1 MNFNRNTWEKG
12 SMKTLKKGLSCLL
25 VLNLLLGGGLVFAPK
40 ADALQGLLFPFVTT
54 ETGKFTFI
62 TINNDGAGSGSTSF
76 GTPTG
81 ASLPNLHFTY
91 GYKPTPIVNTAG
103 CVHFDGD
110 VFTTD
115 TDMMIFEV
123 NRKVTGPGG
132 STALF
137 EPGAGVPTPPV
148 TSTPLALTPGVDA
161 QAFLIVEPNTA
172 KNTFLF
178 GTAAIIDAAA
188 GLAASYSTNTFTATS
203 STINPIV
210 ASGTN
215 PDFTA
220 IDGGVYGPGG
230 QGGAT
235 VGPTGV
241 TYSGFK
247 NVAWY
252 PTSVVTTSWFI
263 LPLSTRSSMIPA
275 TGGGIRWAGRAATD
289 HLPSPTQF
297 GAYDL
302 DERFFSGGNVA
313 RVRCFGVLTRS
324 SILSGGSDTSTVNGG
339 FTFLAGNGAITVIA
353 PVTDPGDPQGGN
365 YLGQPFLALKFQTTT
380 ALGAI
385 KSAVHQEA
393 DHSPCFNPSG
403 LFPPGL
409 PPVPGPVVPTCQ
421 GY

>member
-12 SMKTLKKGLSCLL
+12 SMKTLKKGLSSLL
-25 VLNLLLGGGLVFAPK
+25 VLNLLLGGGLILAPK

-62 TINNDGAGSGSTSF
+62 TINNDGAQGSSF
-76 GTPTG
+76 GTPVG

-91 GYKPTPIVNTAG
+91 AYKPVPIQNTGG
-103 CVHFDGD
+103 CTHFDGD

-115 TDMMIFEV
+115 VDMMIFEV

-148 TSTPLALTPGVDA
+148 TSTPLALTINDT

-172 KNTFLF
+172 KTVFLF
-178 GTAAIIDAAA
+178 GTAAVIDAAN
-188 GLAASYSTNTFTATS
+188 GLAASYSTNTLTAS
-203 STINPIV
+203 SSAPATPYV

-220 IDGGVYGPGG
+220 IDGGVYSGGAPIGPGG
-230 QGGAT
+230 
-235 VGPTGV
+235 V
-241 TYSGFK
+241 TFSGFK
-247 NVAWY
+247 NIAWY
-252 PTSVVTTSWFI
+252 PTSVVTSSWFV
-263 LPLSTRSSMIPA
+263 LPLSTRSTMIPA
-275 TGGGIRWAGRAATD
+275 TGGGIRWAGRAVTD
-289 HLPSPTQF
+289 HLPSSNLF

-313 RVRCFGVLTRS
+313 RVRCFGVLTRA

-339 FTFLAGNGAITVIA
+339 FTFLAGNGSGVVIA
-353 PVTDPGDPQGGN
+353 PVTDPNDAQGGT
-365 YLGQPFLALKFQTTT
+365 YIGQPFLALKFQTTT

-393 DHSPCFNPSG
+393 DHNPCFNPDG
-403 LFPPGL
+403 QFTAFVVAPFLGPGTSCA
-409 PPVPGPVVPTCQ
+409 GW
-421 GY
+421 

>member
-25 VLNLLLGGGLVFAPK
+25 VLNVLLGGGLVFAPK

-62 TINNDGAGSGSTSF
+62 TINNDGGGITTFGIPVGSP
-76 GTPTG
+76 TPQQ
-81 ASLPNLHFTY
+81 LLHFTY
-91 GYKPTPIVNTAG
+91 GYKPVPIQNTGA
-103 CVHFDGD
+103 CIHFDGD

-115 TDMMIFEV
+115 VDMMIFEV

-137 EPGAGVPTPPV
+137 EPGSGVPTPPV
-148 TSTPLALTPGVDA
+148 TSTPLALTIADV
-161 QAFLIVEPNTA
+161 QAFLIVEPVVA
-172 KNTFLF
+172 KTVFLF
-178 GTAAIIDAAA
+178 GTAAIIDAAN
-188 GLAASYSTNTFTATS
+188 GLAVSYSTNTLTATTTLLS
-203 STINPIV
+203 PNV
-210 ASGTN
+210 ASGVN

-230 QGGAT
+230 QGGAL

-241 TYSGFK
+241 SYSGFK

-252 PTSVVTTSWFI
+252 PTSVVTSSWFI
-263 LPLSTRSSMIPA
+263 LPLSTRSTMIPS

-289 HLPSPTQF
+289 HLPSGNLF

-313 RVRCFGVLTRS
+313 RVRCFGVLTRA
-324 SILSGGSDTSTVNGG
+324 SILSGGSDGQTVNGG
-339 FTFLAGNGAITVIA
+339 FTFLAGSGTNVVIA
-353 PVTDPGDPQGGN
+353 PVTDTNDAQGGTYN
-365 YLGQPFLALKFQTTT
+365 GQPFIALKFQTTT

-403 LFPPGL
+403 LFPPGII
-409 PPVPGPVVPTCQ
+409 PTTQPIPTCQ
-421 GY
+421 GW